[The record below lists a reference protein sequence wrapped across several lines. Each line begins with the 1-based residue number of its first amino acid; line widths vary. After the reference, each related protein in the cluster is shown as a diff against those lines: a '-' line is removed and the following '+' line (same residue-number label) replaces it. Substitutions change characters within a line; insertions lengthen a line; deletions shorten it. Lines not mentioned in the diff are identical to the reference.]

1 MMKDILIN
9 IVGDLYILWTE
20 PFKMGDRIE
29 VNGNIGDVIDAG
41 WLQFKMIEVSNRISQ
56 EQRLF
61 SYL

>member
-1 MMKDILIN
+1 MMKDIFIN

-20 PFKMGDRIE
+20 PFKMGDRIA
-29 VNGNIGDVIDAG
+29 VNGNIGDEIDAG

>member
-9 IVGDLYILWTE
+9 IVGDFYILWTE
-20 PFKMGDRIE
+20 PFKMGERIE
-29 VNGNIGDVIDAG
+29 VNGNIGDAIDAG

>member
-9 IVGDLYILWTE
+9 IVGDLYILWAE
-20 PFKMGDRIE
+20 PLKMGDRIE

-61 SYL
+61 FYL

>member
-9 IVGDLYILWTE
+9 IVGDLYILWAE
-20 PFKMGDRIE
+20 PFKRGDRIE